1 MIKVLTNDGLE
12 NASIEALNGLG
23 VEVVNEHFNQ
33 DILGRN

>member
-23 VEVVNEHFNQ
+23 VEVSMNTLTK
-33 DILGRN
+33 IYWGRN